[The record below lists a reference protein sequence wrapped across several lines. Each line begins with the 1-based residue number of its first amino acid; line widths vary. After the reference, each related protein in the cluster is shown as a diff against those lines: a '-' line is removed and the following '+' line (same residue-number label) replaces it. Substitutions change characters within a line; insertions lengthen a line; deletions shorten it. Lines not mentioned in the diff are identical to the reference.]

1 MACEMDTVR
10 ERSEGM
16 GWRVGVSVATVFGA
30 TIAAILWL
38 FFYAGSFSIYQNIAV
53 IIVITLAFVAVMGAT
68 WASWG
73 MKHSDWATR
82 PK

>member
-16 GWRVGVSVATVFGA
+16 GWRVGASIATTFGA
-30 TIAAILWL
+30 TIALILWL
-38 FFYAGSFSIYQNIAV
+38 FFFAGGFSVYQNIAV
-53 IIVITLAFVAVMGAT
+53 VIVIALSFAAVMGVT

-73 MKHSDWATR
+73 MKHSDWSSHPR
-82 PK
+82 